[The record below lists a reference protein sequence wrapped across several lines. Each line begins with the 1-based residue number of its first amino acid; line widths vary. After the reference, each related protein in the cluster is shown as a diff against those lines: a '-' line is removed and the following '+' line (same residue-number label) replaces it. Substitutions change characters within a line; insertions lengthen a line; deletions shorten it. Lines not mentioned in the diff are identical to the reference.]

1 MVEPRCGLS
10 RAGCTWGSAAAAVSR
25 SAVPPFHGACPLARC
40 RQGRG
45 HPHCGG
51 CLAFP
56 CALSARHFND
66 PAHGD
71 TPPGARIGR
80 GRAWAEEKEER
91 KAVEIYSYSDFVE
104 GLLAAGFA
112 LGGSNAEGIYTL
124 VPWDWREQPPYDTPV
139 RWHTGDPE
147 TDPWEWRMR
156 VLTERDD
163 IAYGK
168 VFFKKSGYITR
179 AWYPYFLAARR
190 QGRTLFEAYEE
201 GQVSREAKRV
211 YEALLEADS
220 LPAHELKRRAGFSSQ
235 EKAPFERALTEL
247 QMGLYITVCGRQQK
261 RSQTGEGYGWPSA
274 AFCTAERFWGCGLFR
289 EAAALSPQG
298 AEEAIARQVYRLNP
312 EAPPKKVQKFI
323 RG

>member
-1 MVEPRCGLS
+1 M
-10 RAGCTWGSAAAAVSR
+10 
-25 SAVPPFHGACPLARC
+25 
-40 RQGRG
+40 
-45 HPHCGG
+45 
-51 CLAFP
+51 
-56 CALSARHFND
+56 
-66 PAHGD
+66 
-71 TPPGARIGR
+71 
-80 GRAWAEEKEER
+80 
-91 KAVEIYSYSDFVE
+91 VEIYSYGDFVE

-112 LGGSNAEGIYTL
+112 LGGSNAESIYTL

-211 YEALLEADS
+211 YEALLAADS

-247 QMGLYITVCGRQQK
+247 QMRPLHHRLRPAAKALPNPGRGTAGP
-261 RSQTGEGYGWPSA
+261 RPPSA
-274 AFCTAERFWGCGLFR
+274 PPSASGGCGLFR
-289 EAAALSPQG
+289 EADALYPPGGGGGHRPSGLPPQPRG
-298 AEEAIARQVYRLNP
+298 APQ
-312 EAPPKKVQKFI
+312 KVQKFI

>member
-10 RAGCTWGSAAAAVSR
+10 RTGRTWR
-25 SAVPPFHGACPLARC
+25 ER
-40 RQGRG
+40 
-45 HPHCGG
+45 CGG
-51 CLAFP
+51 GNETDGSPFTGPAPWPGAARAGDSPAFP
-56 CALSARHFND
+56 CALSARHSS
-66 PAHGD
+66 D
-71 TPPGARIGR
+71 TPPGARIERCR
-80 GRAWAEEKEER
+80 GWAEKKEE
-91 KAVEIYSYSDFVE
+91 KKVVEIYSYGDFVE

-112 LGGSNAEGIYTL
+112 LGGSNAESIYTL

-211 YEALLEADS
+211 YEALLAADS

-247 QMGLYITVCGRQQK
+247 QMRLYITVCGRQQK

-289 EAAALSPQG
+289 EADALSPRE

>member
-1 MVEPRCGLS
+1 M
-10 RAGCTWGSAAAAVSR
+10 
-25 SAVPPFHGACPLARC
+25 
-40 RQGRG
+40 
-45 HPHCGG
+45 
-51 CLAFP
+51 
-56 CALSARHFND
+56 
-66 PAHGD
+66 
-71 TPPGARIGR
+71 
-80 GRAWAEEKEER
+80 K
-91 KAVEIYSYSDFVE
+91 IYGYGDFVE

-124 VPWDWREQPPYDTPV
+124 VPWDWREAPPYDTPV

-156 VLTERDD
+156 VLRERDD

-190 QGRTLFEAYEE
+190 RGLTLFEAYEE
-201 GQVSREAKRV
+201 GQISREARRV
-211 YEALLEADS
+211 YEALLAAGS
-220 LPAHELKRRAGFSSQ
+220 LPAHELKRCAGFSPR

-261 RSQTGEGYGWPSA
+261 RSQTGEEYGWPSA
-274 AFCTAERFWGCGLFR
+274 AFCTAEHFWGGELFR
-289 EAAALSPQG
+289 EAAALSPQE

-312 EAPPKKVQKFI
+312 GAPPKKVQKFI